1 MEQRPFGSTGLRVS
15 ALGFGCGAVGGL
27 MVRGEVAEQRRAV
40 VRALEA
46 GITYFDTAPGYGDG
60 RSEENL
66 GRVWRDLRPAGVV
79 VGTKFRL
86 DGADLGDIDGAI
98 RRSLAAS
105 LGRLQFARVDLLQL
119 HNQIGP
125 GERALSPEIV
135 LGPVLETLRRLR
147 DEGAIGH
154 FGITGMGDT
163 AAVHQVID
171 SGQIASTQAYHNA
184 ANPSAGYAGRAAGG
198 QDFAGLIG
206 RARERG
212 VGVIVIRPLAA
223 GALAGDAPAHPNASR
238 ETGAMGGTTF
248 ASNLTRAERLAA
260 LAGQYA
266 AGPVDLALRFA
277 MFTPGVST
285 TIVGFSEM
293 SHLEQAIRAAEA
305 GPLPD
310 GAIQGILATA

>member
-1 MEQRPFGSTGLRVS
+1 VEQRSLGTTGLRVS

-27 MVRGEVAEQRRAV
+27 MVRGDPAEQRRAV
-40 VRALEA
+40 VSALEA

-66 GRVWRDLRPAGVV
+66 GRVWRDLRPSGVV

-86 DGADLGDIDGAI
+86 DGADLRDIDGAI
-98 RRSLAAS
+98 CRSLGAS
-105 LGRLQFARVDLLQL
+105 LARLQFTRVDLLQV
-119 HNQIGP
+119 HNQIGS
-125 GERALSPEIV
+125 GDRALPPEIV
-135 LGPVLETLRRLR
+135 LGPVIETLHRLR
-147 DEGAIGH
+147 EEGSIGH

-163 AAVHQVID
+163 AALLRVVD

-223 GALAGDAPAHPNASR
+223 GALAGDAPVHPNASR

-248 ASNLTRAERLAA
+248 ASNLSRAEHLSA
-260 LAGQYA
+260 LATQYA

-293 SHLEQAIRAAEA
+293 RHLEQAIRVAEA
-305 GPLPD
+305 GPLPEV
-310 GAIQGILATA
+310 AIQGILAAA